1 MHICIC
7 WYWIF
12 IFNIMARRKRRK
24 VSATPS
30 LGKSD
35 KQLFLDTQFDS
46 RPLSNHVNGKYIDRI
61 YGSGNLMRL
70 IQEDG
75 TIYQGAI
82 STKRKRHSQ
91 PDGSGFWQTLY
102 VTKDDRWFD
111 NGGMPMKKPEEVN
124 DDNKIEEPEEPETRS

>member
-1 MHICIC
+1 
-7 WYWIF
+7 
-12 IFNIMARRKRRK
+12 MARRKRRK

-46 RPLSNHVNGKYIDRI
+46 RPSSNHVNGKYIDRI

-75 TIYQGAI
+75 SIYKGAI
-82 STKRKRHSQ
+82 STKKKKHTRS
-91 PDGSGFWQTLY
+91 DGTGFWQTLY
-102 VTKDDRWFD
+102 VTKDSRWFD
-111 NGGMPMKKPEEVN
+111 NSGMPIDKQEVN
-124 DDNKIEEPEEPETRS
+124 DEDNKIEEPEEPETRS

>member
-1 MHICIC
+1 
-7 WYWIF
+7 
-12 IFNIMARRKRRK
+12 MARRKRRK

-46 RPLSNHVNGKYIDRI
+46 RPSSNHVNGKYIDRI

-75 TIYQGAI
+75 YI
-82 STKRKRHSQ
+82 
-91 PDGSGFWQTLY
+91 
-102 VTKDDRWFD
+102 
-111 NGGMPMKKPEEVN
+111 
-124 DDNKIEEPEEPETRS
+124 